1 MQCDEKDASSCVIK
15 TTAAN
20 CAVLPCKRLLHTKI
34 QTERTICAIMDIAI
48 YVLKVFVI
56 CLLDVLHLAMLVRAL
71 LSWIDPMQEWRISSF
86 LFMVTEPVILPIRR
100 LFERKRWFEGM
111 PIDMPF
117 MITFLLL
124 FVLGSIIQIL

>member
-1 MQCDEKDASSCVIK
+1 
-15 TTAAN
+15 
-20 CAVLPCKRLLHTKI
+20 
-34 QTERTICAIMDIAI
+34 MDIAI
-48 YVLKVFVI
+48 YILKVFVI

-100 LFERKRWFEGM
+100 LCERKRWFEGM